1 MPETSRQRPYE
12 NSQITPLKGTRTGMR
27 KLTRNTIIGGAVA
40 VAALGLT
47 SIPASAVTGVDISA
61 TGAVAPSNPI
71 SGVNSGNVTAKD
83 NSTGAAIT
91 CSKGTAAGTSQIG
104 VNLPLAGVATV
115 SSLALSSPANPSGWC
130 SGPAG
135 ITVQVTTSGF
145 PYTMN
150 VTGVTNASGVTPGTL
165 TGIKAS
171 IVGSDNCHATVSG
184 PGGAGGTISGSY
196 SNTSHAL
203 TTGGTGSTSN
213 LTVQTVDANCDPTLI
228 NAGDSISLN
237 GSFTVTPGSP
247 ATGFLTINS
256 HT

>member
-1 MPETSRQRPYE
+1 
-12 NSQITPLKGTRTGMR
+12 MR
-27 KLTRNTIIGGAVA
+27 KLTRNSIIGGAVA

-47 SIPASAVTGVDISA
+47 TAPAQAVTGVDISA
-61 TGAVAPSNPI
+61 PGAVAPSNPI
-71 SGVNSGNVTAKD
+71 TGTNTANVTAKD

-91 CSKGTAAGTSQIG
+91 CSKGTAAGTSKIG
-104 VNLPLAGVATV
+104 TNLPLAGVATV
-115 SSLALSSPANPSGWC
+115 SSLSLSSPANPSGWC

-165 TGIKAS
+165 TGITAS
-171 IVGSDNCHATVSG
+171 ILGSDNCHATVSG

-196 SNTSHAL
+196 SNVTHAL
-203 TTGGTGSTSN
+203 STGGTGSTSN
-213 LTVQTVDANCDPTLI
+213 LTVQTADANCDPTLI
-228 NAGDSISLN
+228 NVGDSISLN
-237 GSFTVTPGSP
+237 GSFLVTPSAP
-247 ATGFLTINS
+247 ATGPLTINS

>member
-1 MPETSRQRPYE
+1 
-12 NSQITPLKGTRTGMR
+12 MR

-40 VAALGLT
+40 AAAIGFT

-61 TGAVAPSNPI
+61 PGASSPSNAI
-71 SGVNSGNVTAKD
+71 TGVNAGNVTAKD

-91 CSKGTAAGTSQIG
+91 CSKGTASGTSKIG
-104 VNLPLAGVATV
+104 TNLPLAGVATV

-130 SGPAG
+130 SGPVG
-135 ITVQVTTSGF
+135 ITVQVTASNF
-145 PYTMN
+145 PWTMN
-150 VTGVTNASGVTPGTL
+150 VTGVTASGVTPGQL

-171 IVGSDNCHATVSG
+171 IVGSDNCHATVAG
-184 PGGAGGTISGSY
+184 PGGAGGTISGNYNNSTH
-196 SNTSHAL
+196 NL
-203 TTGGTGSTSN
+203 TTGGVGSTSN

-237 GSFTVTPGSP
+237 GAFTITPSAP
-247 ATGFLTINS
+247 ATGPLTINS